1 MAFGAPGS
9 LVGTRF
15 DDGKERRVSTDVH
28 DARVVSEISVAWT
41 VISSTAAVVVALMT
55 SSAALAAFGAVG
67 YVDMVGSIA
76 LVHHFRHAIAHDGI
90 SHRFERR
97 AHRIVTLGL
106 LSVGVVAIVVS
117 GVRLATG
124 AEAET
129 NVASVTIAAAS
140 ALVLSALAVRK
151 MRVGRR
157 VPSAALVSDGHVS
170 AIGAMEAA
178 VVLLG
183 TVLAADNAAA
193 LAVGVVAIVLAIAT
207 WRQIP
212 DEP

>member
-1 MAFGAPGS
+1 
-9 LVGTRF
+9 
-15 DDGKERRVSTDVH
+15 
-28 DARVVSEISVAWT
+28 
-41 VISSTAAVVVALMT
+41 MT
-55 SSAALAAFGAVG
+55 SSASLAAFGAVG

-76 LVHHFRHAIAHDGI
+76 LVHHFRHAIAHDEI
-90 SHRFERR
+90 SDRFERR

-117 GVRLATG
+117 GIRLAAG
-124 AEAET
+124 AEAEM
-129 NVASVTIAAAS
+129 NAASVAIAASS
-140 ALVLSALAVRK
+140 ALVLSFLSVCK
-151 MRVGRR
+151 MRIGGR

-183 TVLAADNAAA
+183 TVFSADNAAA
-193 LAVGVVAIVLAIAT
+193 LAVGIFAVALALAT

-212 DEP
+212 DGDEQ